1 VADDACMIN
10 GKQVKFKDEGSGKYT
25 LKIVVEENDNDRS
38 PGTVPISCA
47 IQQSDTSKTVSR
59 IFKFTEEN
67 DLAIDAHRPN
77 LGKASIVRILP
88 KSPVGIG
95 GRLILKIVGST
106 TDEGLRLGDC
116 RANIPMP
123 WDESDTKRRAA
134 VIFMSQVLSKN
145 AVTSKV
151 ASKVQ
156 DEVTPEEVVVTSS
169 GSTEEKKPFDDRQ
182 NMIHDLP
189 VQVFLEKKDPS
200 TTTVKEK
207 THNSDDQDSSSSKKD
222 TNSNEN
228 KQHKE
233 EAEMSTNDLPLLED
247 LGGRQV
253 INFMEIGRGLY
264 TVEYEVK
271 DGDADQQQGELP
283 FLCTLMDA
291 ANNAATIGPTRLYK
305 PDLIIDAH
313 APKIKET
320 KLVSPLKTTRARIG
334 TNITVALVAT
344 EIGLKAE
351 TCLLDNYDA
360 TSSHS
365 RDRDAALDPS
375 GLSYFFS
382 FSVEAGQGD
391 WPAGKMPIDCSL
403 SDAAGN
409 VRHTKAFTDGN
420 MLAGQTNSPGFMDYV
435 PNLALVVRFVVVA
448 ICARSVGDVFPSFG
462 LPRITGYLLMGTL
475 VCMCVCSHSNFYITH
490 SFICR
495 YGSWTSWS

>member
-1 VADDACMIN
+1 MSVADDACTIN
-10 GKQVKFKDEGSGKYT
+10 GKQVKFKDVGSGTYT
-25 LKIVVEENDNDRS
+25 LKTMVEENDNDRS
-38 PGTVPISCA
+38 PGTVPISCEIRQA
-47 IQQSDTSKTVSR
+47 ATSKTVSR

-67 DLAIDAHRPN
+67 NLAIDAHRPN

-123 WDESDTKRRAA
+123 WDESDNKRKAA

-145 AVTSKV
+145 AASSKL
-151 ASKVQ
+151 ASKVE
-156 DEVTPEEVVVTSS
+156 DSVKIVVDAS
-169 GSTEEKKPFDDRQ
+169 GSSDNAAKEPFDERQ
-182 NMIHDLP
+182 SMIHDLP
-189 VQVFLEKKDPS
+189 VNVFLEKDP
-200 TTTVKEK
+200 
-207 THNSDDQDSSSSKKD
+207 SSSSKKKD
-222 TNSNEN
+222 ARKESHHDEN
-228 KQHKE
+228 KPDEKDHHEDE
-233 EAEMSTNDLPLLED
+233 ELSASDLPLLED

-253 INFMEIGRGLY
+253 KNFMEIGRGLY
-264 TVEYEVK
+264 TVEYEVGE
-271 DGDADQQQGELP
+271 GDADQQQGELP

-313 APKIKET
+313 PPKIKET
-320 KLVSPLKTTRARIG
+320 KLISPLKTSRARMG
-334 TNITVALVAT
+334 TNITIAIVAT
-344 EIGLKAE
+344 EVGLKAE
-351 TCLLDNYDA
+351 TCLLDNYDS

-382 FSVEAGQGD
+382 FSVQAGQGD

-409 VRHTKAFTDGN
+409 IQHTKSFTDGN

-448 ICARSVGDVFPSFG
+448 VCARTS
-462 LPRITGYLLMGTL
+462 
-475 VCMCVCSHSNFYITH
+475 VCSSV
-490 SFICR
+490 
-495 YGSWTSWS
+495 WSSRK